1 MNKIVGIIKTGEYI
15 DQDIKILMGET
26 VMDIKVLIGD
36 KDITHKVT
44 KVIIWID
51 TEASKNTIHLELLGG
66 GTA

>member
-1 MNKIVGIIKTGEYI
+1 MNKIVGIIKTGEYT

-26 VMDIKVLIGD
+26 VMDIKVLVGD

-51 TEASKNTIHLELLGG
+51 AEASKNTIHLELLGG
-66 GTA
+66 EIA

>member
-26 VMDIKVLIGD
+26 VMDIKVLVGD

-51 TEASKNTIHLELLGG
+51 AEASKNTIHLELLGG
-66 GTA
+66 EIA